1 MAQMKNIS
9 NTIFLDTV
17 STLFPRKLTFLEE
30 SLGSRENKLADS
42 FAIKVLNQLNKNN
55 NFNIVLLDRDMNI
68 NRDEAQKIISS
79 YGIDIQLH
87 DKWNVNY
94 ANDLQSP
101 FMPIS
106 NWLTENKADNY
117 SAFINLKYKFEL
129 DFDDNSDVNFNCIH
143 FIDED
148 NGISL
153 KNFQEIQQSFNLWI

>member
-1 MAQMKNIS
+1 MKNIS

-17 STLFPRKLTFLEE
+17 STLFPRRLTFLEE
-30 SLGSRENKLADS
+30 SFGSRENMLADS
-42 FAIKVLNQLNKNN
+42 FAINLLNQLNKNN

-79 YGIDIQLH
+79 YDIEIQLH
-87 DKWNVNY
+87 DQWSVNY
-94 ANDLQSP
+94 KDNSQSP

-106 NWLTENKADNY
+106 NWLKENKADNY
-117 SAFINLKYKFEL
+117 FAFVNLKYKFEL

-153 KNFQEIQQSFNLWI
+153 SNLKNIEQSFKLWI